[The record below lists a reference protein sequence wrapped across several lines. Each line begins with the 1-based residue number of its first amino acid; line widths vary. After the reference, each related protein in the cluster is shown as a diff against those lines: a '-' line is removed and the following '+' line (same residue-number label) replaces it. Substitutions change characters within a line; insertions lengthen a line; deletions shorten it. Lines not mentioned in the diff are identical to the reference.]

1 MLSNTST
8 TSLLL
13 YGVFIS
19 ISIIAMFFA
28 FHFIRKGSIE
38 AERLDKMI
46 ELFKYTIV
54 STAIATTT
62 LVIADLFKEREQDIN
77 ELEYFDKYVEDV
89 KKVDGVEERM
99 LLSKY
104 LAIVAPSGEMKKSWK
119 TYYDTV
125 QVEYKQF
132 LALNRTLDSITKAF
146 DTVAYN
152 PESEFKFKSD
162 SIQNKINQYLQP
174 LTANSFS
181 TGSEWLIITGGDRS
195 YEEAEFELNKAL
207 KLNPNS
213 TIFKREN
220 SYRTA
225 MGGYF
230 SKSEAEAVLVIAKK
244 QLNASAYIVKKDIW
258 CKNPVIGEK
267 CLECQ

>member
-13 YGVFIS
+13 YGVFITL
-19 ISIIAMFFA
+19 SIIAMFFA
-28 FHFIRKGSIE
+28 FHFIKKGNIE

-62 LVIADLFKEREQDIN
+62 LVVADLFKEREQDIS

-89 KKVDGVEERM
+89 KKVDGVEERL

-104 LAIVAPSGEMKKSWK
+104 LSIVAPSGEMKKSWK

-125 QVEYKQF
+125 EVEY
-132 LALNRTLDSITKAF
+132 NR
-146 DTVAYN
+146 
-152 PESEFKFKSD
+152 
-162 SIQNKINQYLQP
+162 YLQLKKALAILSDTNYSSAEEYSQKSGELIGKIYQFEKP
-174 LTANSFS
+174 LS
-181 TGSEWLIITGGDRS
+181 TNTIQSESEWLIITGGDRTF
-195 YEEAEFELNKAL
+195 EDAEFELKKAL

-213 TIFKREN
+213 TIYKKEN
-220 SYRTA
+220 SYRTT

-230 SKSEAEAVLVIAKK
+230 SKSEAEAMLSLAKK
-244 QLNASAYIVKKDIW
+244 QLNPSSYIVRKDSW
-258 CKNPVIGEK
+258 CKNIRAGDE
-267 CLECQ
+267 CLECE